1 MKKEKRRNWQCELCH
16 NRFSRKDHLA
26 KHVSAVHEKIRPFE
40 CVQCGQKCKFKKRS
54 LNIHKMI
61 IDSFFSRNYNIIT
74 IFIFSVSQKHHLRAH
89 MLARHEDDKNAAKA
103 FACQQCPKRFTRNDH
118 LERHVESVHEKRKA
132 FECAV
137 CAHQFARKHHL
148 SKHILAV
155 HAKVKPYGC
164 NQCEQSFLQVHS
176 LISRNFVFFYIRII
190 CNILISRVFVYR
202 GTIWEHIL

>member
-1 MKKEKRRNWQCELCH
+1 MKFPHCVTYLLNLELYRYYFFPILAPANLSITNLQNGTASISNQIVQNLPNGPGIILAKANPGSTGGKIRKEKRRNWQCEICH

-26 KHVSAVHEKIRPFE
+26 KHVSAVHEKIRPFD
-40 CVQCGQKCKFKKRS
+40 CTVCGQKF
-54 LNIHKMI
+54 
-61 IDSFFSRNYNIIT
+61 
-74 IFIFSVSQKHHLRAH
+74 SQKHHLRAH

-148 SKHILAV
+148 SKHILAG
-155 HAKVKPYGC
+155 KFPIGNFSQIKFF
-164 NQCEQSFLQVHS
+164 FL
-176 LISRNFVFFYIRII
+176 
-190 CNILISRVFVYR
+190 
-202 GTIWEHIL
+202 